1 MTIVNQ
7 NREHIDSQDDLGFGL
22 GLALTERL
30 VERYGWTYDVE
41 EKTNGRKVTL
51 VLPYDEDV
59 NADSEV

>member
-30 VERYGWTYDVE
+30 VERYGWTYNVE
-41 EKTNGRKVTL
+41 EKTNGRRVTL
-51 VLPYDEDV
+51 VLPYEEGI